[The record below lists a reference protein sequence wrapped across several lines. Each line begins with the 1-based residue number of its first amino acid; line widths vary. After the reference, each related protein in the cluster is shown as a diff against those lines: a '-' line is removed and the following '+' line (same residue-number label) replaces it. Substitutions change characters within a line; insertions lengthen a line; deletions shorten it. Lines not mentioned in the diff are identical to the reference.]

1 MTANKLRTIV
11 SNGVTTHEALPEKG
25 TILILDDDKFLLDM
39 YAMKFSQIGF
49 RVHASPSAGEALK
62 TLREGFSPDVILFDL
77 IMPEGDGFSFLDTL
91 KKDNLAPSAVAI
103 ALTNQMNEDEKKRI
117 MDMGAVEYIVKAT
130 MIPSEVVAEVEG
142 RMANKQ

>member
-62 TLREGFSPDVILFDL
+62 VLREGFSPDIILFDL
-77 IMPEGDGFSFLDTL
+77 IMPEGDGFSFLATV
-91 KKDNLAPSAVAI
+91 KGEHLAPNASAI
-103 ALTNQMNEDEKKRI
+103 ALTNQMDAEEKKRI
-117 MDMGAVEYIVKAT
+117 MDMGAAEYIVKAT
-130 MIPSEVVAEVEG
+130 MIPSEVVAAVEERLAG
-142 RMANKQ
+142 KQ